1 MRAARPAAPASTP
14 ARPGARVGAAKL
26 LPVLEAALDEALETA
41 EELDDWTLAMAEEAL
56 LATEEET
63 ELAALETLEMLEA
76 AEEAEEPVAMDM
88 PAWPAMELVPD
99 DDWAAARAAME
110 RIAAMENFILNDF
123 FW

>member
-1 MRAARPAAPASTP
+1 M
-14 ARPGARVGAAKL
+14 
-26 LPVLEAALDEALETA
+26 
-41 EELDDWTLAMAEEAL
+41 

-63 ELAALETLEMLEA
+63 ELAALETLETLEA

-99 DDWAAARAAME
+99 DWAAARAAME
-110 RIAAMENFILNDF
+110 RMAAMENFILNDV